1 MITRP
6 LDVSTKL
13 RPAPRNFDFLFW
25 VNGVLI
31 ALFFSFFGSRFV
43 LSPGMGLGQ
52 AESMLPVIPNAVSGA
67 VATQLQL
74 EVAEGGKL
82 CIDTGFISFETLQV
96 WLAEQAK
103 RTPGAVLLVKCNVSN
118 SLELMTRIVGAANE
132 VGIKVQF
139 AAVDRA
145 PASGSTS
152 REAGDH

>member
-6 LDVSTKL
+6 LDVSTRL
-13 RPAPRNFDFLFW
+13 RPAPRNLDCLFW
-25 VNGVLI
+25 VNGALI

-43 LSPGMGLGQ
+43 LSPGMGLGK
-52 AESMLPVIPNAVSGA
+52 SDTMLPVIPNALAGA

-82 CIDTGFISFETLQV
+82 CIDTGFISFEALRG

-118 SLELMTRIVGAANE
+118 SFELMTRIVGAADE
-132 VGIKVQF
+132 VGIKVQV
-139 AAVDRA
+139 AAVDRG
-145 PASGSTS
+145 PPSED
-152 REAGDH
+152 RETKDR

>member
-6 LDVSTKL
+6 LDVSTRL
-13 RPAPRNFDFLFW
+13 RPPPRNFDCLFW
-25 VNGVLI
+25 VNGALI

-43 LSPGMGLGQ
+43 LSPGIGMGK
-52 AESMLPVIPNAVSGA
+52 AEGMLPVVPNAVSGA

-82 CIDTGFISFETLQV
+82 CIDTGFISFEALRD

-103 RTPGAVLLVKCNVSN
+103 RTPGAILLIKYNVSN
-118 SLELMTRIVGAANE
+118 PLDLLMRIVGAAGE
-132 VGIKVQF
+132 VGLKVQL

-145 PASGSTS
+145 Q
-152 REAGDH
+152 AGDTRESGNR